1 MNTQL
6 AQAVVRIRE
15 MALRGELP
23 PGSRLA
29 EAPLAEMLGMSR
41 TPVRQ
46 ALPLLAQEGLLLQH
60 ETRGYMVRS
69 FTGADIVAAID
80 VRSVLEG
87 LAARYVCERGV
98 SRAFLREMRNCLDD
112 GDSIFAK
119 RRVEE
124 SDEAAYS
131 EMNVRFHSLIMS
143 AADSPIL
150 TDALE
155 RNSRIP
161 FAGPQALAFDKA
173 NLDQMYDLLHY
184 AHRQHHAV
192 VQAFELGQSGRVE
205 DLMREH
211 ANTVKQ
217 SINVAGFSINQT
229 EGPQSFARG
238 GKAPAIPLL

>member
-6 AQAVVRIRE
+6 AQAIVRIRE
-15 MALRGELP
+15 MTLRGELP
-23 PGSRLA
+23 PGSRVA
-29 EAPLAEMLGMSR
+29 EAPLAELLGMSR

-46 ALPLLAQEGLLLQH
+46 ALPLLAQEGLLIQH
-60 ETRGYMVRS
+60 ETRGYVVRS
-69 FTGADIVAAID
+69 FTAADIIAAID

-87 LAARYVCERGV
+87 LAARHVCERGV
-98 SRAFLREMRNCLDD
+98 SRAFLREIRACLDD

-124 SDEAAYS
+124 SDEALYA
-131 EMNVRFHSLIMS
+131 EMNARFHSLILR
-143 AADSPIL
+143 AAESPIL

-173 NLDQMYDLLHY
+173 NLDHMYDLLYY
-184 AHRQHHAV
+184 AHRQHHAI

-217 SINVAGFSINQT
+217 SINLAGLTVS
-229 EGPQSFARG
+229 A
-238 GKAPAIPLL
+238 A